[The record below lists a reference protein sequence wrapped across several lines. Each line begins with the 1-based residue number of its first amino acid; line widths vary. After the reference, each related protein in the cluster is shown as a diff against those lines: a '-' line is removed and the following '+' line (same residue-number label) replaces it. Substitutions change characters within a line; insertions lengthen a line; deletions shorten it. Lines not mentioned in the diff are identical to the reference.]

1 MKLSRIHRNPIK
13 FNGIKTI
20 PIEFDGM
27 QLDGVAFD
35 AIDAMECLS
44 YLPTTIASCKL
55 VCISERMCI
64 CIC

>member
-1 MKLSRIHRNPIK
+1 MI
-13 FNGIKTI
+13 FNGIKTN
-20 PIEFDGM
+20 PIKFDGM